1 MDPLE
6 PPTIALYMFELP
18 AELDIT
24 LLVPPPR
31 KDPLEFNIECRSP
44 PPTKLGILR
53 SSPITELSSAPPII
67 LTDENKAFEA
77 VRSPS
82 APNLNVEEDITY

>member
-31 KDPLEFNIECRSP
+31 KDPLEFNIECRYL
-44 PPTKLGILR
+44 PPTKLDMSR
-53 SSPITELSSAPPII
+53 YSPITELSLAHPII
-67 LTDENKAFEA
+67 LTDENKEFEA
-77 VRSPS
+77 VRSTS
-82 APNLNVEEDITY
+82 APN